1 MTDPNPL
8 YSPSSDFCWAT
19 GIEDTFVPQAR
30 PGMRPLVEYELT
42 QHDRFW
48 QADLDLAAGL
58 GVRAI
63 RWGIPWY
70 RVQPKPDQ
78 FDWSWTDQV
87 IDSIVNKHNLALILD
102 LVHYGTPDWL
112 DNSFINSQYPYRVS
126 EYAAAVARRYG
137 DMIKVYT
144 PLNEPIV
151 TADLCGRKGEWPPY
165 LVGDDGFVKT
175 LISLAKGIVLTINA
189 IREVQPD
196 ATFLQVEAL
205 WHFWTKDPRQQGR
218 VAQENMRQYL
228 AHDLCTGRV
237 MESHV
242 LLPYLIGN
250 GVALDELEWFQQ
262 NSVAFDILGANFY
275 PWSYG
280 ELVSR
285 ENGLL
290 RWRKARISGSALAQV
305 LLEAYERYDL
315 PVMVTETSTQATVE
329 GRMQWMDETI
339 RAVFDLRER
348 GIPIV
353 GYTWFPLTTMIDW
366 AYRTGTR
373 PLEDYLLH
381 LGLYDSAFDG
391 SGILRREPTAL
402 VDHYRKYTLEPIQT
416 LLDG

>member
-1 MTDPNPL
+1 
-8 YSPSSDFCWAT
+8 
-19 GIEDTFVPQAR
+19 
-30 PGMRPLVEYELT
+30 MRPLVEYELT

-48 QADLDLAAGL
+48 QTDIALAAQL

-87 IDSIVNKHNLALILD
+87 IDAIVNQHKLVLILD
-102 LVHYGTPDWL
+102 LMHYGTPDWL
-112 DNSFINSQYPYRVS
+112 DNSFINSQYPFRVS

-137 DMIKVYT
+137 DLVKVYT
-144 PLNEPIV
+144 PLNEPVV

-165 LVGDDGFVKT
+165 LTGDDGFVKI
-175 LISLAKGIVLTINA
+175 LISLATGIVLTMNA
-189 IREVQPD
+189 IRDVQPD
-196 ATFLQVEAL
+196 ATFVQVEAL
-205 WHFWTKDPRQQGR
+205 WHYWTKDPSQQGR
-218 VAQENMRQYL
+218 VAQENLRQYL
-228 AHDLCTGRV
+228 AFDLCTGNV
-237 MESHV
+237 IESHV

-250 GVALDELEWFQQ
+250 GVTLDKLEWFQK
-262 NSVAFDILGANFY
+262 NAVAFDILGANFY

-290 RWRKARISGSALAQV
+290 HWRKACVSGSTLSQV

-315 PVMVTETSTQATVE
+315 PVMVTETSTNAPVE
-329 GRMQWMDETI
+329 GRIQWMDETI
-339 RAVFDLRER
+339 RAVFELRER

-353 GYTWFPLTTMIDW
+353 GYTWYPLLTMIDW

-373 PLEDYLLH
+373 PLENYLLH
-381 LGLYDSAFDG
+381 LGLYDSTLDG

-402 VDHYRKYTLEPIQT
+402 VDHYRNYTLEPIQT
-416 LLDG
+416 ILDG